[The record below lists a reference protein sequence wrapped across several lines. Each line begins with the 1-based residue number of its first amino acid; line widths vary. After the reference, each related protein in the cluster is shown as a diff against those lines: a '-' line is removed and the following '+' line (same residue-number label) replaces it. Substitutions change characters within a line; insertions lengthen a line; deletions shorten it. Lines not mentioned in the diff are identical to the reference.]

1 MLAAHRDE
9 QENRVL
15 SHQVP
20 VKQQPRTPGMRYPK
34 TPMGVGR
41 GDENALAG
49 FAVKNTL
56 QGGINLGENQKLISK
71 KPIMTPAGPR
81 TRAPLGNKT
90 TNAKATNNLGFGIGG
105 KGAVREL
112 EKTQSRNVTS
122 QRRKHKQQHRKAE
135 QLASKGLLFKLRDGH
150 DRDQDEPEYAP
161 PNPEP
166 LPYES
171 DVFPRDALTLKGL
184 KKENLLKGY
193 YEHFYNPVNDAGVS
207 RAEQRLK
214 EETKAALQK
223 AIERNEQDTEE
234 FDWNSADISV
244 DLERASPDDSDVP
257 PRTTRVKKKPVATE
271 DRTQDL
277 ASTQPTI
284 ATRASGSA
292 SSGKFVATA
301 GHADD
306 QSHTAT
312 RSSRYRAANAV
323 VEHSSPLVL
332 RSRRDSASSQ
342 VAWRDSDVDEP
353 AYMMGSPRQK
363 PSNDA
368 ASDDLAHLQFP
379 IDSDDEDA
387 GINISLLRTP
397 RRDSIEESEYE
408 LRFDV

>member
-1 MLAAHRDE
+1 MLAAHRE

-15 SHQVP
+15 SRQVP
-20 VKQQPRTPGMRYPK
+20 AKQQPKTPGMRYPK
-34 TPMGVGR
+34 TPIGVGR

-49 FAVKNTL
+49 FAVKSTL
-56 QGGINLGENQKLISK
+56 QGAINLGENQKLISK
-71 KPIMTPAGPR
+71 KPVMTPAGSR
-81 TRAPLGNKT
+81 IRAPLGNKT
-90 TNAKATNNLGFGIGG
+90 TNAKATNNLGLGIGG

-166 LPYES
+166 LPYQS

-184 KKENLLKGY
+184 EKENLLKGY

-207 RAEQRLK
+207 RAEQRLQ

-223 AIERNEQDTEE
+223 AIEHNEQDTEE

-244 DLERASPDDSDVP
+244 DLERATPEEPEVP
-257 PRTTRVKKKPVATE
+257 ERTTRAKKKPASAE
-271 DRTQDL
+271 DRPQDPS
-277 ASTQPTI
+277 STQPLK
-284 ATRASGSA
+284 ATRASRSGPFGKSMASA
-292 SSGKFVATA
+292 R
-301 GHADD
+301 HADD
-306 QSHTAT
+306 QSCMAT
-312 RSSRYRAANAV
+312 RSSRHRTANVA

-342 VAWRDSDVDEP
+342 VAWRDSEVDEP
-353 AYMMGSPRQK
+353 AYMNGSPRLK

-368 ASDDLAHLQFP
+368 ASDDLAHLEFP

-387 GINISLLRTP
+387 GVGLSLLRPP
-397 RRDSIEESEYE
+397 RRDSFEGSVYD
-408 LRFDV
+408 LGLDV